1 MTGGSSITP
10 GGESFITD
18 INTGTRIRQ
27 IVVGPATGLPTGAL
41 PEKEIHFGN
50 GCYTR
55 TPVSRTFFRNY
66 GVVHVKPP
74 NNLALNSFGG
84 RPGSSQ
90 SVRSGR
96 PSTSGSGWTS
106 SSSLG

>member
-50 GCYTR
+50 GKYSKR
-55 TPVSRTFFRNY
+55 RRSNVAVIIVRIVFIGSFFFI
-66 GVVHVKPP
+66 VF
-74 NNLALNSFGG
+74 S
-84 RPGSSQ
+84 
-90 SVRSGR
+90 
-96 PSTSGSGWTS
+96 
-106 SSSLG
+106 

>member
-50 GCYTR
+50 GKYSKR
-55 TPVSRTFFRNY
+55 RRSNVAVIHVRI
-66 GVVHVKPP
+66 VVISSF
-74 NNLALNSFGG
+74 LFYCLLLNHSY
-84 RPGSSQ
+84 
-90 SVRSGR
+90 
-96 PSTSGSGWTS
+96 
-106 SSSLG
+106 